1 MSDFHFACPSCQTA
15 LVEVNPDTQMCPVE
29 GLIFR
34 CVDGIWRFLTPQ
46 SEEKYRQ
53 FMQEYQTV
61 RQAEGRGSTE
71 ADFYRALPFQDLS
84 GRFTV
89 DWHIRARSFHKFLSS
104 VLTPLE
110 KRTKQPLHILD
121 LGSGS
126 GWLSSRL
133 AGRGHHLAA
142 LDLQTNIQDGLGAY
156 IYFDAAFTPIQAE
169 FNHLPFTGEQI
180 DCLIYNASFHYSTN
194 YETSLREALRV
205 IKSTG
210 QIVILDSPVYNNATS
225 GESMVKERQRQ
236 FLEKYGFPSNAIASE
251 NFLTYQRLQELSDN
265 LGIEWKTIRPFYGFQ
280 WELRPWKARLKG
292 QREPA
297 SFIILTGQHRPQ
309 RIARV

>member
-1 MSDFHFACPSCQTA
+1 MSDFHFACPSCGTA
-15 LVEVNPDTQMCPVE
+15 LVEVNSDTQMCPAE

-34 CVDGIWRFLTPQ
+34 CEEGIWRFLPPQ
-46 SEEKYRQ
+46 SEENYRQ

-61 RQAEGRGSTE
+61 RLAEGRGSTE
-71 ADFYRALPFQDLS
+71 VGYYRSLPFQDLS
-84 GRFTV
+84 GRFTA
-89 DWHIRARSFHKFLSS
+89 DWHIRARTFQKFLSD

-110 KRTKQPLHILD
+110 QRTKQPLNILD

-126 GWLSSRL
+126 GWLSYRL
-133 AGRGHHLAA
+133 SSRGHRLAA
-142 LDLQTNIQDGLGAY
+142 LDLQTNSQDGLGAY

-180 DCLIYNASFHYSTN
+180 DCIIYNASFHYSTN

-205 IKSTG
+205 LKSTG
-210 QIVILDSPVYNNATS
+210 QIVILDSPVYHDATS
-225 GESMVKERQRQ
+225 GESMVKERQKQ

-251 NFLTYQRLQELSDN
+251 NFLTYQRLQELSAN
-265 LGIEWKTIRPFYGFQ
+265 LGIEWKTIHPFYGLQ
-280 WELRPWKARLKG
+280 WTLRPWKARLKG

-297 SFIILTGQHRPQ
+297 SFMIIVGQYRTQ
-309 RIARV
+309 SIAIA